1 MKKFLL
7 PIISIVLASTG
18 CAQPVAMNEETSQ
31 ITSFTVQDVDSC
43 EIIISETGYT
53 PVPREDRDVLRD
65 LAAAHWVLVDDE
77 TLRMALRDLHMMNF
91 DRYQIIGGD
100 VFQPDAAGATAGRS
114 KFQIETEYRQKR
126 DSIVSRCLK
135 ISDEDKLVIFLTRGY

>member
-91 DRYQIIGGD
+91 DWDARGGS
-100 VFQPDAAGATAGRS
+100 AGRS
-114 KFQIETEYRQKR
+114 EFQIATEYKQKR

>member
-7 PIISIVLASTG
+7 PVILIVLASTG
-18 CAQPVAMNEETSQ
+18 CAQPVAMNEETPQ
-31 ITSFTVQDVDSC
+31 MTSFTAQDVDSC
-43 EIIISETGYT
+43 EIIIEATELPGVPNRDDTG
-53 PVPREDRDVLRD
+53 PLRD

-77 TLRMALRDLHMMNF
+77 TLRIALRDLHMMNF

-100 VFQPDAAGATAGRS
+100 VFQPDAAGVTAGRS
-114 KFQIETEYRQKR
+114 EYQITIEYMQKR

-135 ISDEDKLVIFLTRGY
+135 ISDEDK

>member
-7 PIISIVLASTG
+7 PIILIVLASTG
-18 CAQPVAMNEETSQ
+18 CAQPVAMNEEASQ

-91 DRYQIIGGD
+91 DTYKTLTSEAIFGD
-100 VFQPDAAGATAGRS
+100 VVGSTAGRS
-114 KFQIETEYRQKR
+114 EFQIATEYKQKR

-135 ISDEDKLVIFLTRGY
+135 ISDEDKLVIFLT